1 VRLFTE
7 IQEKSRQL
15 EVASQHKSQFLANMS
30 AMTLGALPFYVLAR
44 VALGTS
50 HSQASEWAFYVL
62 TAAIAWLAGDSVRR
76 AREYAQRLRA
86 HAAAEAIT
94 AERLRISRELHDM
107 VAHSLGIITL
117 QAGAAARVID
127 TQPQSARNALYEVE
141 SAGREVLAGL
151 RRMLGALRQPEP
163 GQPGPD
169 PGDQTVLG
177 SMPGLADIERLAAA
191 TTAAGVRVD
200 VRWRG
205 ERRPLPPDIDLAAY
219 RIVQE
224 SVTNVVRHAGVR
236 SCQVLITRDDK
247 TLAVEIA
254 DRGPGRCGGSAGNR
268 VRRQHGD
275 RVRRQH
281 GDRVRAG
288 RNARA
293 SRPAARRVQ
302 RGAAARGRLPRDRP
316 AAPAGPGDP
325 DMTIRV
331 VLADDQ
337 PLIRAALE
345 MVIADTPDIE
355 VVGQAGTGAE
365 VAELTGELCPDVVVM
380 DIRMPVMDG
389 IEATRL
395 IAGGSK
401 PAARRRADHLRR
413 RRVRLR
419 RAARRGQ
426 RLPRQGHGAGGDSRR
441 DQDRRRRRRPDLPR
455 RHPAPDRRVRPA
467 ARTRHRTARDQR
479 HHRARA

>member
-1 VRLFTE
+1 MSPFSLLRRVPPGVWTAVIWCACTAWSLREFSGIPGMPHVPFGLRPSTG
-7 IQEKSRQL
+7 L
-15 EVASQHKSQFLANMS
+15 VLVPATAAAVAGSVLLRRRPLAAVALLAAGS
-30 AMTLGALPFYVLAR
+30 IAAALALGSPTILLGHYLAVDVALGVTVAGQPRPTWVAALAMTLGALPFYVLAR

-62 TAAIAWLAGDSVRR
+62 TAAVAWLAGDSVRR
-76 AREYAQRLRA
+76 AREYAERLRA

-107 VAHSLGIITL
+107 VAHSLGIIAL

-163 GQPGPD
+163 GQAEPGQAEAAGPGQPRPD
-169 PGDQTVLG
+169 PGDQAVLG

-247 TLAVEIA
+247 TLAVEVA
-254 DRGPGRCGGSAGNR
+254 DRGHGYGGGTTGTGRGGGSTGHGRGGGSTGTGCGLAGMRER
-268 VRRQHGD
+268 VALLSGEF
-275 RVRRQH
+275 
-281 GDRVRAG
+281 
-288 RNARA
+288 
-293 SRPAARRVQ
+293 SAAPQPEGGFLVT
-302 RGAAARGRLPRDRP
+302 ARLPL
-316 AAPAGPGDP
+316 PAG
-325 DMTIRV
+325 
-331 VLADDQ
+331 A
-337 PLIRAALE
+337 
-345 MVIADTPDIE
+345 TP
-355 VVGQAGTGAE
+355 V
-365 VAELTGELCPDVVVM
+365 
-380 DIRMPVMDG
+380 
-389 IEATRL
+389 
-395 IAGGSK
+395 
-401 PAARRRADHLRR
+401 
-413 RRVRLR
+413 
-419 RAARRGQ
+419 
-426 RLPRQGHGAGGDSRR
+426 
-441 DQDRRRRRRPDLPR
+441 
-455 RHPAPDRRVRPA
+455 
-467 ARTRHRTARDQR
+467 
-479 HHRARA
+479 